1 MAKILK
7 FEKIEKEHVNMHN
20 KAIIIPFNKNITSPL
35 TIKEWKQKYLDKNS
49 KFKTLHIF
57 VSAVGASL
65 LLDKLLIPWEDMP
78 DYERSRKE
86 NLLGILYDQ
95 LEKFESVKNKEN
107 PVTSS
112 FHVNYKEKYFSDF
125 KINIQ
130 NDEKMSVL
138 YLDMIMLLL
147 TKMFDNVCYVKQL
160 VEEVEDGINKI
171 YVKDCIDINYSSC
184 IINPKVINNKFMFRF
199 TFLSD
204 WSRKRGVLKKLN
216 KKSILNFVNKLDS
229 NHIFLY

>member
-1 MAKILK
+1 MDLK
-7 FEKIEKEHVNMHN
+7 NDFMKDYRISDGVYEIDGIIYDTIEDALMMGV
-20 KAIIIPFNKNITSPL
+20 
-35 TIKEWKQKYLDKNS
+35 
-49 KFKTLHIF
+49 
-57 VSAVGASL
+57 
-65 LLDKLLIPWEDMP
+65 
-78 DYERSRKE
+78 
-86 NLLGILYDQ
+86 
-95 LEKFESVKNKEN
+95 
-107 PVTSS
+107 
-112 FHVNYKEKYFSDF
+112 
-125 KINIQ
+125 
-130 NDEKMSVL
+130 DEKMSVL

-184 IINPKVINNKFMFRF
+184 IINPRVINNKFMFRF

-204 WSRKRGVLKKLN
+204 WSRKRGLLKKLN

>member
-1 MAKILK
+1 
-7 FEKIEKEHVNMHN
+7 
-20 KAIIIPFNKNITSPL
+20 
-35 TIKEWKQKYLDKNS
+35 
-49 KFKTLHIF
+49 
-57 VSAVGASL
+57 
-65 LLDKLLIPWEDMP
+65 MP

-204 WSRKRGVLKKLN
+204 WSRKRGLLKKLN